1 MQIDLS
7 TIKKVYFIGIGG
19 IGISAIAR
27 MMQMEG
33 KDVSG
38 QDMAENKVSESL
50 REVGIKVT
58 IGQSLEE
65 IPKDA
70 DLIVYTIAIE
80 VNDPE
85 FFAKIKELS
94 IPLRSYPEML
104 GIVSKDKYT
113 IAIAGTHGKTTT
125 TGMVAHI
132 MMNSDLDPTVV
143 IGSLITGS
151 KTNFISGE
159 SKYFVVESCEYR
171 RSFLNINPNI
181 LVITN
186 IEEDH
191 LDYYKDIEDIRNA
204 FHALVMKVPEDGFI
218 ICDPKAKN
226 LAEVLEGAKAKI
238 VDVNEYMHKR
248 TLLLPGDHNQFDA
261 SLAGSVGQVL
271 GLEES
276 LVDSKL
282 STFPGTWRRF
292 EYKGDKNGAKFY
304 DDYAHHPT
312 EIQVT
317 IKGARE
323 MFPKEEG
330 YKLTV
335 IFQPHLFSRTKAFL
349 KDFALELSK
358 ADFSMILPIYK
369 AREVDDGTV
378 SAQLLVEKIIEAG
391 GNSKSYDTFDE
402 AEKDLINKG
411 FGPKDIILTMG
422 AGEAYQIGENILK
435 I

>member
-58 IGQSLEE
+58 IGQSFEE

-80 VNDPE
+80 INDPE
-85 FFAKIKELS
+85 FFAKIKELN

-113 IAIAGTHGKTTT
+113 IAICGTHGKTTT
-125 TGMVAHI
+125 TGMVAHL
-132 MMNSDLDPTVV
+132 MMNSGLDPTVV

-204 FHALVMKVPEDGFI
+204 FRALVMKVPEDGFI

-226 LAEVLEGAKAKI
+226 LAEVLDGAKAKVI
-238 VDVNEYMHKR
+238 DVNEYMNKR

-261 SLAGSVGQVL
+261 SLAGAVGQVL
-271 GLEES
+271 GLEAG
-276 LVDSKL
+276 LVDDKL
-282 STFPGTWRRF
+282 ASFPGTWRRF
-292 EYKGDKNGAKFY
+292 EYKGEKNGAKFY

-323 MFPKEEG
+323 MFPKAED
-330 YKLTV
+330 YKITV

-349 KDFALELSK
+349 KDFAFELSK

-378 SAQLLVEKIIEAG
+378 NAQVLVEKIIEAG